1 MLGRF
6 ITYSRAECPMTLSRR
21 TVIWALAATGSIAAA
36 GLSSALAAESKTVDN
51 KIDVALRTLYAE
63 APMAKDL
70 STKAKGILV
79 FPRVTKAGFL
89 FGGSYGEGVLRE
101 GGVDVAEYNSVAASY
116 GLQAGIQSFGYA
128 LFFMNDQAMTYL
140 DNSAGWE
147 IGSGPSVVI
156 VDQGMAKKYSSSTLT
171 QDVYAFIFSQKGL
184 MAGIGLE
191 GSKITR
197 IR

>member
-1 MLGRF
+1 
-6 ITYSRAECPMTLSRR
+6 MTLSRR
-21 TVIWALAATGSIAAA
+21 TLIWALAATGSIAVA
-36 GLSSALAAESKTVDN
+36 GRFGALAASSPTVDN
-51 KIDVALRTLYAE
+51 KIDDALRKLYAS

-70 STKAKGILV
+70 STRAKGILV
-79 FPRVTKAGFL
+79 FPRITKAGFL
-89 FGGSYGEGVLRE
+89 FGGAFGEGVLRK
-101 GGVDVAEYNSVAASY
+101 GSVDVGNYDSVAASY

-147 IGSGPSVVI
+147 IGFGPSVVI
-156 VDQGMAKKYSSSTLT
+156 VDQGMANKYSTSSLT
-171 QDVYAFIFSQKGL
+171 QDIYAFIFSQKGL
-184 MAGIGLE
+184 MAGLGIE

>member
-1 MLGRF
+1 M
-6 ITYSRAECPMTLSRR
+6 ILS
-21 TVIWALAATGSIAAA
+21 LAASGAIAAA
-36 GLSSALAAESKTVDN
+36 GRSTVLAAESKNVDN
-51 KIDVALRTLYAE
+51 KVDAALRTLYAS

-79 FPRVTKAGFL
+79 FPRITKAGFL
-89 FGGSYGEGVLRE
+89 FGGSYGEGVLRKDN
-101 GGVDVAEYNSVAASY
+101 VDVGEYSSVAGSY
-116 GLQAGIQSFGYA
+116 GLQAGVQTFGYA
-128 LFFMNDQAMTYL
+128 LFFMNDEALSYL

-147 IGSGPSVVI
+147 IGSGPSVVV

-171 QDVYAFIFSQKGL
+171 NDVYAFIFSQKGL
-184 MAGIGLE
+184 MAGLGLE